1 MYTPIFETWL
11 HDSIFDGEILSYGYT
26 IYRKD
31 RSARGGGVL
40 IAIEDS
46 VSSSSLLYNISPT
59 DLEVITVNIDL
70 SNDPITLYTVY
81 VPPIIMEL
89 SIIILCCLILL
100 TLHHQ

>member
-46 VSSSSLLYNISPT
+46 VSSSSLLYNIYNISLLYNISPT
-59 DLEVITVNIDL
+59 DLEVITVFLMIP
-70 SNDPITLYTVY
+70 SH
-81 VPPIIMEL
+81 
-89 SIIILCCLILL
+89 SIQSMCLL
-100 TLHHQ
+100 